1 MSPWSELI
9 LWEGSI
15 SCKDYIYIK
24 FAGCQVP
31 TSSQTRIKLRN
42 KLISKIILLNLIP
55 CEIRVSHGHIISSYL
70 YILYIQIKH
79 VEISNCQSFHHQSTT
94 IFLKC
99 ISFRRG
105 SSIGKKRKMC
115 AFRNMFL
122 CYVTIT
128 DMSLTVKNASSDVE
142 FDISEYL
149 YIYNVCISYLWNAS

>member
-1 MSPWSELI
+1 MKFLQILFYFLRLI
-9 LWEGSI
+9 VLF
-15 SCKDYIYIK
+15 C
-24 FAGCQVP
+24 
-31 TSSQTRIKLRN
+31 N
-42 KLISKIILLNLIP
+42 SKISIF
-55 CEIRVSHGHIISSYL
+55 SYYKKMIKRGL
-70 YILYIQIKH
+70 EQKLSIDRYILYIQIKH

-142 FDISEYL
+142 FDISEYFI
-149 YIYNVCISYLWNAS
+149 YIRW

>member
-1 MSPWSELI
+1 MLYLESFNDVRWSTVLSFYDLYVI
-9 LWEGSI
+9 RAFHIHFWNHNT
-15 SCKDYIYIK
+15 
-24 FAGCQVP
+24 F
-31 TSSQTRIKLRN
+31 TSKN
-42 KLISKIILLNLIP
+42 ILLNLIP
-55 CEIRVSHGHIISSYL
+55 CKIRVSHGHIISSYL
-70 YILYIQIKH
+70 YILYVQIKH

-142 FDISEYL
+142 FDISEYF
-149 YIYNVCISYLWNAS
+149 IYTMVSK

>member
-1 MSPWSELI
+1 MVNGI
-9 LWEGSI
+9 
-15 SCKDYIYIK
+15 
-24 FAGCQVP
+24 
-31 TSSQTRIKLRN
+31 
-42 KLISKIILLNLIP
+42 IILRFVCDSCISYTFLKSYIVLNLIP

-142 FDISEYL
+142 FDISEYF
-149 YIYNVCISYLWNAS
+149 IYTMVSK

>member
-1 MSPWSELI
+1 MLDGQQYYHFTICMWFVHF
-9 LWEGSI
+9 
-15 SCKDYIYIK
+15 IYI
-24 FAGCQVP
+24 FEIIG
-31 TSSQTRIKLRN
+31 R
-42 KLISKIILLNLIP
+42 ISKKNTFTSKNILLNLIP
-55 CEIRVSHGHIISSYL
+55 CKIRVSHGHIISSYL
-70 YILYIQIKH
+70 YILYVQIKH

-142 FDISEYL
+142 FDISEYF
-149 YIYNVCISYLWNAS
+149 IYTMVSK

>member
-1 MSPWSELI
+1 MLYLESFNDVRWSTVLSFYDLYVI
-9 LWEGSI
+9 RAFHIHFWNHRANNI
-15 SCKDYIYIK
+15 
-24 FAGCQVP
+24 V
-31 TSSQTRIKLRN
+31 
-42 KLISKIILLNLIP
+42 LNLIP

-142 FDISEYL
+142 FDISEYF
-149 YIYNVCISYLWNAS
+149 IYTMVSK

>member
-1 MSPWSELI
+1 MLYLESFNDVTWSKALSFYYLYVI
-9 LWEGSI
+9 RAF
-15 SCKDYIYIK
+15 YIHYTFDWHIWNSRK
-24 FAGCQVP
+24 ITF
-31 TSSQTRIKLRN
+31 
-42 KLISKIILLNLIP
+42 ISKNILLDLIP

-79 VEISNCQSFHHQSTT
+79 VEISNCQSFHHQSNTT
-94 IFLKC
+94 FFLKC

-142 FDISEYL
+142 FDISEYFI
-149 YIYNVCISYLWNAS
+149 YIRW

>member
-1 MSPWSELI
+1 MMLDGQRYYHFTICMWFVHF
-9 LWEGSI
+9 
-15 SCKDYIYIK
+15 IYI
-24 FAGCQVP
+24 FEIIG
-31 TSSQTRIKLRN
+31 RIVYFKN
-42 KLISKIILLNLIP
+42 IVLNLIP

-142 FDISEYL
+142 FDISEYFI
-149 YIYNVCISYLWNAS
+149 YIRW

>member
-1 MSPWSELI
+1 MPV
-9 LWEGSI
+9 
-15 SCKDYIYIK
+15 DYIK
-24 FAGCQVP
+24 VD
-31 TSSQTRIKLRN
+31 RR
-42 KLISKIILLNLIP
+42 ISKNILLDLIP
-55 CEIRVSHGHIISSYL
+55 CEIRVSHGRIISSYL

-128 DMSLTVKNASSDVE
+128 DMSLWVKNAS
-142 FDISEYL
+142 
-149 YIYNVCISYLWNAS
+149 YNVEYDFVGNFLSVS

>member
-1 MSPWSELI
+1 MMLHVQRHYHLTLYMWFVHF
-9 LWEGSI
+9 
-15 SCKDYIYIK
+15 IYIFK
-24 FAGCQVP
+24 IIG
-31 TSSQTRIKLRN
+31 RIITF
-42 KLISKIILLNLIP
+42 ISKIISLNLIP
-55 CEIRVSHGHIISSYL
+55 WEIRVSHRHIISSYL
-70 YILYIQIKH
+70 YILYIKIKH

-142 FDISEYL
+142 FDISEYFI
-149 YIYNVCISYLWNAS
+149 YIRW

>member
-1 MSPWSELI
+1 MMLDGQRYYHFTICMWFVHF
-9 LWEGSI
+9 
-15 SCKDYIYIK
+15 IYI
-24 FAGCQVP
+24 FEIIG
-31 TSSQTRIKLRN
+31 RIVYFKN
-42 KLISKIILLNLIP
+42 IVLNLIP

-142 FDISEYL
+142 FDISEYF
-149 YIYNVCISYLWNAS
+149 IYTMVSK

>member
-1 MSPWSELI
+1 MNLHGQRHYHLTIYMWFVHF
-9 LWEGSI
+9 
-15 SCKDYIYIK
+15 IYI
-24 FAGCQVP
+24 FEIIG
-31 TSSQTRIKLRN
+31 RIITV
-42 KLISKIILLNLIP
+42 ISKIILLNLIP
-55 CEIRVSHGHIISSYL
+55 CEIRLSHRHIISSYL

-142 FDISEYL
+142 FDISEYF
-149 YIYNVCISYLWNAS
+149 IYTMVSK

>member
-1 MSPWSELI
+1 MNLHGQRHYHLTIYMWFVHF
-9 LWEGSI
+9 
-15 SCKDYIYIK
+15 IYI
-24 FAGCQVP
+24 FEIIG
-31 TSSQTRIKLRN
+31 RIITF
-42 KLISKIILLNLIP
+42 ISKIILLNLIP
-55 CEIRVSHGHIISSYL
+55 CEIRLSHRHIISSYL

-142 FDISEYL
+142 FDISEYFI
-149 YIYNVCISYLWNAS
+149 YIRW

>member
-1 MSPWSELI
+1 MNLHGQRHYHLTIYMWFVHF
-9 LWEGSI
+9 
-15 SCKDYIYIK
+15 IYI
-24 FAGCQVP
+24 FEIIG
-31 TSSQTRIKLRN
+31 RIITF
-42 KLISKIILLNLIP
+42 ISKIISLNLIP
-55 CEIRVSHGHIISSYL
+55 CEIRVSHRHIISSYL

-142 FDISEYL
+142 FDISEYFI
-149 YIYNVCISYLWNAS
+149 YIRW

>member
-1 MSPWSELI
+1 MMLDGQRYYHFTICMWFVHFIYIFEI
-9 LWEGSI
+9 IGQI
-15 SCKDYIYIK
+15 SCNI
-24 FAGCQVP
+24 V
-31 TSSQTRIKLRN
+31 
-42 KLISKIILLNLIP
+42 LNLIP

-142 FDISEYL
+142 FDISEYFI
-149 YIYNVCISYLWNAS
+149 YIRW